1 LALTAS
7 SAVAASTD
15 FFNADS
21 ANPPMRVDGPPFDT
35 ATGMIAGTAS
45 NSVIWYTGETST
57 DPARASATARIDP
70 SLTVNYGTRANEV
83 GFRALV
89 QNIATLAAVPIS
101 GTDPNGRDL
110 SVALNQR
117 LTVNLA
123 GAPGDQTITN
133 IATDL
138 AGAQTSMKAA
148 TARHQQSTA
157 TLGDFLQSIQ
167 GVSNE
172 EVGTQLLALQTRM
185 QASMQTTAM
194 LFQTSL
200 VNYLK

>member
-1 LALTAS
+1 
-7 SAVAASTD
+7 
-15 FFNADS
+15 
-21 ANPPMRVDGPPFDT
+21 M
-35 ATGMIAGTAS
+35 
-45 NSVIWYTGETST
+45 
-57 DPARASATARIDP
+57 
-70 SLTVNYGTRANEV
+70 
-83 GFRALV
+83 
-89 QNIATLAAVPIS
+89 
-101 GTDPNGRDL
+101 
-110 SVALNQR
+110 NQR
-117 LTVNLA
+117 LTTNLA

-157 TLGDFLQSIQ
+157 ALGDFLQSIQ
-167 GVSNE
+167 GVSNV

>member
-1 LALTAS
+1 
-7 SAVAASTD
+7 
-15 FFNADS
+15 
-21 ANPPMRVDGPPFDT
+21 
-35 ATGMIAGTAS
+35 
-45 NSVIWYTGETST
+45 VIWYTGEAGTE
-57 DPARASATARIDP
+57 PARATATARIDP
-70 SLTVNYGTRANEV
+70 SLTVNYGARANEQ

-89 QNIATLAAVPIS
+89 QNMATLAAVPVPS
-101 GTDPNGRDL
+101 SSPNARDL

-117 LTVNLA
+117 LTANLA
-123 GAPGDQTITN
+123 GAPGDQTVTN

-148 TARHQQSTA
+148 TARHQQSSA

-185 QASMQTTAM
+185 QASMQTTSM
-194 LFQTSL
+194 MFQTSL
-200 VNYLK
+200 VNYIK